1 MTPPKLSAE
10 LHLPDLPEVPVAIG
24 APAQPVLEPN
34 ERVRRQQQAWSY
46 RLRHLFGTSL
56 PLLMM
61 ALLAGLTWWLARV
74 SPGPAGERPPAA
86 ERQDPDYTAQ
96 KVALQRFNPEGRL
109 VAQIEGEQVRHYPA
123 TDELEV
129 DTVRVSTTG
138 ADGRRT
144 LATARQAVAAGDN
157 SRYSLEGG
165 ARVVSTGA
173 DGHVV
178 EIEGEHLLML
188 AKERRVRADRPVT
201 VRQGGSALMADGME
215 FDEATQQVTLRGRV
229 RGLLLPTDLKAAKP

>member
-1 MTPPKLSAE
+1 MTPPKLSAQ

-24 APAQPVLEPN
+24 SPALAPEEAN
-34 ERVRRQQQAWSY
+34 ERVRRRQEAWGH
-46 RLRHLFGTSL
+46 RVRHLFGTSL
-56 PLLMM
+56 PLLIM

-74 SPGPAGERPPAA
+74 SPGAAGERGPAEA
-86 ERQDPDYTAQ
+86 RHDPDYTAQ
-96 KVALQRFNPEGRL
+96 RVTLQRFNPEGRL
-109 VAQIEGEQVRHYPA
+109 VAQVEGEQVRHYPDS
-123 TDELEV
+123 DEMEV

-138 ADGRRT
+138 PDGRRT
-144 LATARQAVAAGDN
+144 RATARQAVAAGDN

-165 ARVVSTGA
+165 ARVVSTGS

-215 FDEATQQVTLRGRV
+215 FDEATQQVTLHGHV
-229 RGLLLPTDLKAAKP
+229 RGMLLPTDAKATKP